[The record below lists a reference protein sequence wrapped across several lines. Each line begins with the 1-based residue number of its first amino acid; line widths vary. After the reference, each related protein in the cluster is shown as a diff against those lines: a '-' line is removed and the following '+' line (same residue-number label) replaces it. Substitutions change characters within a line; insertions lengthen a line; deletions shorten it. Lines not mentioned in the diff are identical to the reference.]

1 MYSIMG
7 DGVMIYSDVSPTESR
22 KADSPKLTL
31 KDNAAGSLEITLP
44 PGNAGYD
51 ILKRMTSEII
61 VYRDKQELWRGRILS
76 EKMNFWNNRTL
87 TCEGELS
94 YLNDT
99 IQPQAKYPE
108 GTTVGSFLTSVLDN
122 HNKRYG
128 DDEERYK
135 FYIDE
140 AYIYN
145 YNEPFA
151 EEIVTDYGKTLDA
164 INENVVNAF
173 ECHLCIKRIGD
184 KKYISLIKEEYQLN
198 ENSQIIRFG
207 DNLLDFTKNW
217 DLTDLATVLIPRGA
231 TVEQESTED
240 SDAFDTYV
248 TLSDIPKGDVV
259 DKEEIGYYERDKDGK
274 LTHNE
279 DGNLI
284 YIYPDKKDENGN
296 LVYKYKVDK
305 NGYITIESKTLDN
318 SVTVPTIRVDTK
330 TNKKDTVMVEFL
342 DYSTDSDNKVT
353 FTITA
358 KIETDGTYANVY
370 LKNENEEFYCLKDI
384 YGRVEAVADFSE
396 AKDSIELLKKTRDYI
411 KEHQFDQMTLE
422 VSAVDLRYLS
432 NINEPVKIL
441 DRIRCISYPH
451 GMNTLFT
458 VTELSIELD
467 KPDSAKYT
475 LEKTLLNTSG
485 TSSLSETMS
494 SVSSEIESPHS
505 TILKNAQAN
514 ADKMLRENTNGY
526 VSLITNNQN
535 GQHSEAL
542 VVSSGKDYTRSEH
555 FWIWNVNGLGH
566 YTEYANQ
573 DAPQGDADDKTDTFW
588 NNGKPYKLNLGITMD
603 GAIVA
608 NRITVGHMSADRVRT
623 GVLMSQDGNVVWNL
637 NKGGSMV
644 IKKGSIDLGNSSF
657 SVNDNG
663 ELRAVKGYIGG
674 FVIEADNLHN
684 DCITLDKSGL
694 VLVNEKT
701 NVGKIGT
708 TQWENE
714 PSKKILSMSLEPD
727 GAAIVWGY
735 KEKYTDENYTAQF
748 IYAAKDYGQYK
759 AGNFYMHGNL
769 DLRGRELKNFVINPS
784 TADKENNNIVV
795 NSYTSDGNVLLV
807 KPGFITSEGTIDYTK
822 TVSVKIQNGFVIN
835 R

>member
-1 MYSIMG
+1 MYSVTG
-7 DGVMIYSDVSPTESR
+7 DGVMIYSDISPTESR

-31 KDNAAGSLEITLP
+31 KDNTAGSLEITLP

-76 EKMNFWNNRTL
+76 EKMSFWNNRTL

-99 IQPQAKYPE
+99 IQPQVKYPE

-145 YNEPFA
+145 YNETFS
-151 EEIVTDYGKTLDA
+151 EEVVTDYGKTWDA
-164 INENVVNAF
+164 INENIVDTF
-173 ECHLCIKRIGD
+173 ECHIRIKRVDG

-198 ENSQIIRFG
+198 ENSQVIRFG

-231 TVEQESTED
+231 TIEQESTED
-240 SDAFDTYV
+240 SDKFDTYV

-259 DKEEIGYYERDKDGK
+259 DKEEIGYYERDGDGK
-274 LTHNE
+274 LTHSE

-296 LVYKYKVDK
+296 LVYKYRVDK

-318 SVTVPTIRVDTK
+318 STTVPTIRVDTK

-342 DYSTDSDNKVT
+342 DYTIDSDNNVNS
-353 FTITA
+353 TISA
-358 KIETDGTYANVY
+358 KIETDGAYANVY
-370 LKNENEEFYCLKDI
+370 LKNENDEFYCLKDI
-384 YGRVEAVADFSE
+384 YGRVEVVADFSDAE
-396 AKDSIELLKKTRDYI
+396 DSIELLKKTRDYI

-494 SVSSEIESPHS
+494 DVSSEIESPHS
-505 TILKNAQAN
+505 TILKKAQSN
-514 ADKMLRENTNGY
+514 ADKILRENTNGY

-542 VVSSGKDYTRSEH
+542 VISSGKDYTRSEH

-573 DAPQGDADDKTDTFW
+573 DAPMSDADDQTDTFW
-588 NNGKPYKLNLGITMD
+588 NNGKQYKLNLGMTMD

-623 GVLMSQDGNVVWNL
+623 GVLMSQDGNVVWDL
-637 NKGGSMV
+637 NTGGSMV

-684 DCITLDKSGL
+684 DSITLNKSGL
-694 VLVNEKT
+694 VLVNSET

-714 PSKKILSMSLEPD
+714 PSKKILSMSLEHD
-727 GAAIVWGY
+727 GAAIVLGY
-735 KEKYTDENYTAQF
+735 RDDETDENYTAKF
-748 IYAAKDYGQYK
+748 VYAAKDYERYK
-759 AGNFYMHGNL
+759 KGTFYMHGDLNL
-769 DLRGRELKNFVINPS
+769 QKFNLKNFVLDPWDPDTRIQEGYS
-784 TADKENNNIVV
+784 
-795 NSYTSDGNVLLV
+795 SDGILLP
-807 KPGFITSEGTIDYTK
+807 KSGFINADGTIDPSKIVY
-822 TVSVKIQNGFVIN
+822 VKIKNGFVVN